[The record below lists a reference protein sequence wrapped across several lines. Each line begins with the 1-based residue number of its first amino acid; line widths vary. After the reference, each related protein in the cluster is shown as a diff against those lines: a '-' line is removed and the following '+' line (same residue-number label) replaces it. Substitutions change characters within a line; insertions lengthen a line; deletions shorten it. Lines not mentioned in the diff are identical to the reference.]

1 MMYFSIDGYKESYER
16 DRSPAKW
23 SKLIKFLND
32 FKKVNRYNCDVSI
45 NYVVNSKNVFDIEKI
60 KELAIKNNLTE
71 LRLNLA
77 QNWNE
82 DEQNKYGLYTR

>member
-1 MMYFSIDGYKESYER
+1 MMYFSDGYKESYER

-32 FKKVNRYNCDVSI
+32 FKDVKRYNCDVSI

-60 KELAIKNNLTE
+60 KKLADENNLTE
-71 LRLNLA
+71 LRLTLKIGMKM
-77 QNWNE
+77 
-82 DEQNKYGLYTR
+82 NK